1 MYIKSTL
8 FCDSF
13 RMDDASFTPL
23 ALSWR
28 ICFLIFFYSYSQVS
42 ILMKSSY
49 LKSQLLYMPMMTLI
63 LQSKTIFLEVR
74 LCIWNF
80 H

>member
-1 MYIKSTL
+1 L
-8 FCDSF
+8 
-13 RMDDASFTPL
+13 
-23 ALSWR
+23 
-28 ICFLIFFYSYSQVS
+28 QVS

-80 H
+80 HLEFTF